1 MKKVILINHS
11 GLLFNVP
18 RVYFSEMNRLTL
30 WFVIFI
36 VAAVYGTFM
45 EWAMGSIWDIVG
57 ECPYVYP
64 DSPITYSSFIMMPV
78 WGLAGLQAVVVY
90 LTIRRRKPAMLLW
103 LLGLV
108 VLTVVLVVILA
119 SI

>member
-1 MKKVILINHS
+1 MINRA

-18 RVYFSEMNRLTL
+18 RVYFSEMNRLTP
-30 WFVIFI
+30 WFVLFV

-45 EWAMGSIWDIVG
+45 EWAIGSIWDIVG

-64 DSPITYSSFIMMPV
+64 ASPITYSSIIMMPM
-78 WGLAGLQAVVVY
+78 WGLVGLQAVVIY
-90 LTIRRRKPAMLLW
+90 LAIKRRKPTMLLW

-108 VLTVVLVVILA
+108 VLTIVLVVVLA